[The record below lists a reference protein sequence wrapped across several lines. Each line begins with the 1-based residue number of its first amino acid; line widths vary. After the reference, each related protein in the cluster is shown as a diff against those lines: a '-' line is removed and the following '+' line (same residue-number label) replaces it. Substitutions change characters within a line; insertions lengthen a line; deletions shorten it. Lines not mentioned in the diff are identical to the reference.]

1 MPDPCPHP
9 AAPAPGPEDAAPTP
23 ADGPAG
29 LVRLQLA
36 PAAIRP
42 LSPAQQKYNRLLA
55 RVNDLERL
63 LESLQHSADTLRAP
77 HLQRMDAL
85 RRRTGQ
91 AQRALAHCLHE
102 RLQDEQGLAAP
113 QQRAIRTL
121 LRALVPSVPAPQDE
135 AGRRAWQPLQDA
147 YRPPP
152 ASPEE
157 RQASLQ
163 ALLAQ
168 FEEWTGQPPQ
178 VPDLDQIQ
186 SPEQLLQI
194 LLRQAQE
201 RREAT
206 AERRAARRARRKPTA
221 RQQQEQERQQDAR
234 GTLRSIYRQLAS
246 ALHPDRERDPAE
258 RERKQALMSQVNAAN
273 ERGDLLALLRLQL
286 AVEQVDEASIAR
298 LGDARLASLSL
309 LLQRQVGVL
318 DKELAELQA
327 RLSHELGVRVLARD
341 NPRRLADDLQQ
352 LQARMEQVAQGMED
366 DLQRVQESDAALRR
380 WLREQARLAREQA
393 RMLDEFDPSSNWD

>member
-1 MPDPCPHP
+1 MPDPRSHSPAPTDGC
-9 AAPAPGPEDAAPTP
+9 AAPALA
-23 ADGPAG
+23 
-29 LVRLQLA
+29 RLQVASATAQRLN
-36 PAAIRP
+36 
-42 LSPAQQKYNRLLA
+42 PAQQKFNRLLA

-63 LESLQHSADTLRAP
+63 LEGLQHSADALRAP

-85 RRRTGQ
+85 RQRTGQ
-91 AQRALAHCLHE
+91 ARRALAHFLHG
-102 RLQDEQGLAAP
+102 RLQDEELAAP
-113 QQRAIRTL
+113 QQRAIREL
-121 LRALVPSVPAPQDE
+121 LRALVPSTPAPQDE
-135 AGRRAWQPLQDA
+135 AGRRAWQPLQNA

-163 ALLAQ
+163 ALLVQ

-309 LLQRQVGVL
+309 LLQRQIGVL

-327 RLSHELGVRVLARD
+327 RLSHELGVPVSARD
-341 NPRRLADDLQQ
+341 DPRLLADALQQ
-352 LQARMEQVAQGMED
+352 VQAQLEAVAKTLEE
-366 DLQRVQESDAALRR
+366 DLQRVQEGDAPLKR
-380 WLREQARLAREQA
+380 WLREQARLAREHT
-393 RMLDEFDPSSNWD
+393 RMLDGSAPSSNWD